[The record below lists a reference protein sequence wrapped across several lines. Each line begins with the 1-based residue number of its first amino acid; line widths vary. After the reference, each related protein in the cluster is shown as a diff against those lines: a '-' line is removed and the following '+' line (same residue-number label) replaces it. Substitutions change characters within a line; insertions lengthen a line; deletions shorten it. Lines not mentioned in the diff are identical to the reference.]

1 MSRHKCTSHVCGR
14 THECKSKRRREKEV
28 GNGKI
33 KVRGRGGSTNEPVT
47 SVDRLTS
54 TMTGGRRECTCHVC
68 GQTHPVSDTAIKTSA
83 GYTRKTK
90 KKDEKRGGEKGDECT
105 CHVYGQTQENKEEKE
120 GQCTKQRKRKGGRKE
135 EQYLKRRGEYKCTC
149 HVCGQSHKCKETKY
163 LARSCEE

>member
-105 CHVYGQTQENKEEKE
+105 CHVYGQTHRK
-120 GQCTKQRKRKGGRKE
+120 TKKKRKGNAQNKEREKGAERKSS
-135 EQYLKRRGEYKCTC
+135 T
-149 HVCGQSHKCKETKY
+149 
-163 LARSCEE
+163 

>member
-105 CHVYGQTQENKEEKE
+105 CHVYGQTHRK
-120 GQCTKQRKRKGGRKE
+120 TKKRKGNAQNKEREKGAERKSSTKKE
-135 EQYLKRRGEYKCTC
+135 GGESTSAPVTSADRHTSTKKQIS
-149 HVCGQSHKCKETKY
+149 GQE
-163 LARSCEE
+163 L